1 MPGAEAA
8 PVTGQQVEGV
18 APVAAAGVP
27 EPLAPGDPVPWP
39 GDAALGALELP
50 DIGGVLAT
58 DPEAVV
64 LGAWA
69 AGGV

>member
-1 MPGAEAA
+1 
-8 PVTGQQVEGV
+8 
-18 APVAAAGVP
+18 
-27 EPLAPGDPVPWP
+27 VPWP

-64 LGAWA
+64 LGGVV